1 MRIQQSSNRAIM
13 QNQQIKFKG
22 LGCEAPELLEKV
34 ALRNDAKKLTASEA
48 LYPVVDS
55 LSEKFA
61 EIKGFFTENKFVYA
75 NIKKEE
81 KKGSEP
87 RFWVV
92 MMPENAHLKQLN
104 VNGYKKNDMIARSYT
119 WLSADSDA
127 FLENV
132 MKKAD
137 QLQKDITNAL
147 KMPNPKK

>member
-1 MRIQQSSNRAIM
+1 MRIQQSYNRAIM

-34 ALRNDAKKLTASEA
+34 ALRNDAQKLTASDA
-48 LYPVVDS
+48 LYPIVDR
-55 LSEKFA
+55 LSENFTK
-61 EIKGFFTENKFVYA
+61 IKEFFSENKLVYA

-87 RFWVV
+87 KFWVV

-104 VNGYKKNDMIARSYT
+104 VNGYKKSDMIARSYT
-119 WLSADSDA
+119 WLSADSDV

-137 QLQKDITNAL
+137 QMQNDINNAL
-147 KMPNPKK
+147 KTPKLK